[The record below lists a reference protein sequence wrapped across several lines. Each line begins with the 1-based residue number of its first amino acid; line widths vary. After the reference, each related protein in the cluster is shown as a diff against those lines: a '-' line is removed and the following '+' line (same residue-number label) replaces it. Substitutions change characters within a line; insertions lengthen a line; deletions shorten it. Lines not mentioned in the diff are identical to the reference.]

1 MTGKPFSIAAARFA
15 VPILRLLSTLE
26 VNRRVR
32 AEARLARK
40 NGMTDRMRDSVF
52 ASVLWLIATVS
63 DDEASEQ
70 YAKERFSYDLGQR
83 MPGLDPATIM
93 ILVQLAWLIYQ
104 ALKAAGYLD
113 RDSVQ
118 FAAAG
123 DLNEHFG
130 GL

>member
-1 MTGKPFSIAAARFA
+1 MAIRF
-15 VPILRLLSTLE
+15 LSTLE
-26 VNRRVR
+26 ANRRVR
-32 AEARLARK
+32 LEARKAR
-40 NGMTDRMRDSVF
+40 NDGMTDRMRDSVF
-52 ASVLWLIATVS
+52 ASVLWLIATIS
-63 DDEASEQ
+63 GDEASEQ
-70 YAKERFSYDLGQR
+70 YAKERFCYDLGQR
-83 MPGLDPATIM
+83 LPGLDPATIM

-118 FAAAG
+118 FAGAG